1 MKNILILITCAVLL
15 ILAYSYIS
23 NKNNAKLNIQGTDTG
38 TLSDVSSTP
47 SLSGSTTGQYST
59 STLNQSTSTNQSTL
73 DSNKNKKTMN
83 VTFKTNKGNIT
94 IELFEAKAPNT
105 VANFRKLAES
115 GFYDGVKF
123 HRVIKG
129 FMIQSGDPLTKD
141 DTKKMM
147 WGTGGP
153 GYKFADEISADNSN
167 DVGTIA
173 MANAGPNTNGSQF
186 FINVNPNNFLDGKH
200 TVFGKVTK
208 GMDVVTAIE
217 DVETDSSDRPLSPVI
232 IEKISF

>member
-1 MKNILILITCAVLL
+1 MKNILILITCAVFL
-15 ILAYSYIS
+15 ILTYSYIS
-23 NKNNAKLNIQGTDTG
+23 NKNNAKLNIQGTDSG

-47 SLSGSTTGQYST
+47 SLSGSTTSQYST